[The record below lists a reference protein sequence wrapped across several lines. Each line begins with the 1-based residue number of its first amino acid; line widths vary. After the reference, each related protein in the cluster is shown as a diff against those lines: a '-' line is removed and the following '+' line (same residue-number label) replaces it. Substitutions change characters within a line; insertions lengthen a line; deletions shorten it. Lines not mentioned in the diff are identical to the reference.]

1 MKKAKEKLAVLD
13 TPGFP
18 GVLYDA
24 LVIYIG
30 EERGEEIDVKRLA
43 DTVEA
48 LLYVLRS
55 EYIASLPP
63 KQPTIKNRDLED
75 LIEELKYGKSN
86 D

>member
-1 MKKAKEKLAVLD
+1 MKQAKTKLAVLD

-24 LVIYIG
+24 LTIYIG

-43 DTVEA
+43 STVEA
-48 LLYVLRS
+48 LLHVLRS